1 MKGKKTTRRALVM
14 SLLSLLL
21 CCSMLV
27 GTTFAWFTDSVTS
40 GKNKIIAGNLD
51 IELEYWN
58 GTEWVDVNGKTDIL
72 TNTLWEPGVTEVAY
86 LRVANAGTLAL
97 KYQLGINIVSEKS
110 GVNAAGESFKLS
122 DYIQFGVI
130 EDVNGETAAYESREA
145 AVAAVANSQKISA
158 GYGKASSMT
167 AGQELYLAL
176 VVYMPTTVGNE
187 ANYKTGTIAPAI
199 NLGINVFATQVEAEL
214 DSFGSDYDEDADLIN
229 VVVTNEEELVAALA
243 EAKNGDVIGISGNVT
258 WTTGAEHGSTPFV
271 ENASTYAVR
280 PAENSLTYITLK
292 GVGEN
297 ATFTA
302 IGKGVGPVGID
313 GGTVIFKDLKIV
325 DESVSYNESSWEFGY
340 LEFRGNTVFEN
351 CDVVNAI
358 MMEGDS
364 AKFVDCTFN
373 SHDDNQYAVWVS
385 NGVASFENCTF
396 TGARGLKV
404 HEDYGT
410 EVASVSVNNSSF
422 VELSKKPGVAIG
434 NIYMSGDTYTS
445 GNSTYTNTTD
455 TAISLVGNS
464 FIGTQPGDQGNYKY
478 ETDTDVSKFSFTDK
492 DNTVA
497 GTAAEGLYKDE
508 NGTYYAT
515 TIGGLNAGI
524 NAAVAGDT
532 IVLSKDV
539 AYTGNGYANITE
551 DITLDLNGNNIST
564 TSLGVVAKA
573 GTIKNGTITN
583 PVGSRAALRTWSGV
597 SVENVTVVSP
607 KNGGITV
614 ASGNTLPYIKNV
626 TIEALT
632 YGIEL
637 QYGASVGTIED
648 VTITAGEKGI
658 VAQAATVGEIK
669 NCTINGEN
677 CGVWGQLKGVCN
689 LSLKFTNSTV
699 SGKNYGLYVCDE
711 GATIVPNGVAKIA
724 FDEAT
729 TFEGGIK
736 DKEFA
741 FANLAK
747 LYINGF
753 VTIADGLAEYVADN
767 GTKTY
772 NVSNANGLATL
783 NTMMANKS
791 AGRDAVVN
799 LTADINMTGKT
810 WTPVD
815 SHADSAFELAEI
827 NGNGHT
833 ISNLTVNGQAMFT
846 RFAGTGDVVVK
857 NITFDNATVDS
868 NGSINTSIL
877 TVQTYQNV
885 TLDNV
890 DVKNS
895 TITGGYKVAPLIATV
910 YNEGSSTIT
919 ATLKNCDVADTVVTA
934 TSYDFCTTGMV
945 AFVYADDNDKI
956 EFENCSVSNVQIYA
970 PNSYTAHAWIYTTGS
985 ETLFNEAEGVTV
997 SGCTFEN
1004 K

>member
-1 MKGKKTTRRALVM
+1 MTNRKNTRRALVL
-14 SLLSLLL
+14 SLLSLLV

-40 GKNKIIAGNLD
+40 GKNTIVAGNLD
-51 IELEYWN
+51 IELEYWKN
-58 GTEWVDVNGKTDIL
+58 GEWVDVNGKTDIL
-72 TNTLWEPGVTEVAY
+72 TNSLWEPGVTEVAY
-86 LRVANAGTLAL
+86 LKVNNAGTLAL
-97 KYQLGINIVSEKS
+97 KYQLGINIVSETS
-110 GVNAAGESFKLS
+110 GTNQAGKTFKLS

-130 EDVNGETAAYESREA
+130 ENVNGETDAYASREA

-158 GYGKASSMT
+158 GYGKAASMT
-167 AGQELYLAL
+167 PGEELYLAL
-176 VVYMPTTVGNE
+176 VVYMPTTVDNE
-187 ANYKTGTIAPAI
+187 ANYMTGTIAPAI
-199 NLGINVFATQVEAEL
+199 NLGINLFATQVEAEL
-214 DSFGSDYDEDADLIN
+214 DSFGPDYDEDADLIN
-229 VVVTNEEELVAALA
+229 VVVTNEAELVAALA

-280 PAENSLTYITLK
+280 PAENPLTYITLK

-373 SHDDNQYAVWVS
+373 SHEDNQYAVWVS
-385 NGVASFENCTF
+385 DGVASFENCTF

-404 HEDYGT
+404 HEDYGS
-410 EVASVSVNNSSF
+410 EVVSVSANNCSF

-478 ETDTDVSKFSFTDK
+478 ETDTDVSTFTFTDK

-497 GTAAEGLYKDE
+497 GKAADGLYKGED
-508 NGTYYAT
+508 GTYYAT
-515 TIGGLNAGI
+515 TIGGLNSGI

-583 PVGSRAALRTWSGV
+583 PAGSRAALRTWSGV

-626 TIEALT
+626 TIEAQT

-637 QYGASVGTIED
+637 QYGASVGTIEN
-648 VTITAGEKGI
+648 VTINAGENGI

-677 CGVWGQLKGVCN
+677 CGVWGQLKGVHD
-689 LSLKFTNSTV
+689 LSLKFTDSTA

-711 GATIVPNGVAKIA
+711 GATIVPDGVAKIA

-729 TFEGGIK
+729 TFEGGLK

-741 FANLAK
+741 FGQQGK

-753 VTIADGLAEYVADN
+753 VTIADGLAKN
-767 GTKTY
+767 GSTY

-783 NTMMANKS
+783 NAMMADKS
-791 AGRDAVVN
+791 AGRDVVVE

-815 SHADSAFELAEI
+815 SHADSAFTFAGL

-833 ISNLTVNGQAMFT
+833 IFNLTVNGQAMFR
-846 RFAGTGDVVVK
+846 RFAGSGDVVIKDV
-857 NITFDNATVDS
+857 TFDKTTINSTAL
-868 NGSINTSIL
+868 NTSIL

-885 TLDNV
+885 LLDNV

-895 TITGGYKVAPLIATV
+895 TITGTYKVAPLIATV
-910 YNEGSSTIT
+910 YNESESTIT
-919 ATLKNCDVADTVVTA
+919 ATLKNCDVENVVVTA

-945 AFVYADDNDKI
+945 AFVYADDNDKVV
-956 EFENCSVSNVQIYA
+956 FENCTVSDVELYA
-970 PNSYTAHAWIYTTGS
+970 PNVYTAHAWVYTTGS
-985 ETLFNEAEGVTV
+985 ETLFNEVEGVTV
-997 SGCTFEN
+997 TNCTFEN

>member
-1 MKGKKTTRRALVM
+1 MTNRKTTRRALVL

-40 GKNKIIAGNLD
+40 GKNTIVAGNLD

-58 GTEWVDVNGKTDIL
+58 GTAWTDVNGKSDIL

-86 LRVANAGTLAL
+86 LKVANAGTLAL

-110 GVNAAGESFKLS
+110 GVNVDGETFKLS

-130 EDVNGETAAYESREA
+130 ENVNGETAAYASREA
-145 AVAAVANSQKISA
+145 AVAATANSQKISA

-167 AGQELYLAL
+167 AGEELYLAL

-187 ANYKTGTIAPAI
+187 ANYKTSDDAANLYKNRPEIQ
-199 NLGINVFATQVEAEL
+199 LGINVFATQVEAEL
-214 DSFGSDYDEDADLIN
+214 DSFGPDYDEDADL
-229 VVVTNEEELVAALA
+229 VKVTVTNEADLVAALA
-243 EAKNGDVIGISGNVT
+243 EAKNGDVIGIAGNVT

-292 GVGEN
+292 GVTPD

-313 GGTVIFKDLKIV
+313 NGTVIFKDLKIV
-325 DESVSYNESSWEFGY
+325 DESVSYKESSWEFGY

-364 AKFVDCTFN
+364 AKFVDCSFN

-385 NGVASFENCTF
+385 NGTATFENCTF
-396 TGARGLKV
+396 AGARGLKT
-404 HEDYGT
+404 HEAYGS
-410 EVASVSVNNSSF
+410 EVGSVSVNNSSF
-422 VELSKKPGVAIG
+422 VELSKKPGLAIG
-434 NIYMSGDTYTS
+434 TVNA
-445 GNSTYTNTTD
+445 D

-478 ETDTDVSKFSFTDK
+478 ETDTDVSTFSFTDK

-497 GTAAEGLYKDE
+497 GTAADGLYKGED
-508 NGTYYAT
+508 GTYYAT

-539 AYTGNGYANITE
+539 AYTGNGYANITK

-564 TSLGVVAKA
+564 TTLGVVAKA

-597 SVENVTVVSP
+597 SIENVTVVSP

-614 ASGNTLPYIKNV
+614 ASGNTLPSIKNV
-626 TIEALT
+626 TIEAQT

-637 QYGASVGTIED
+637 QYGASVGTIEN
-648 VTITAGEKGI
+648 VTINAGKNGI
-658 VAQAATVGEIK
+658 VAQSATVGEIK
-669 NCTINGEN
+669 NCTINGEE
-677 CGVWGQLKGVCN
+677 CGVWAQLKGIYD
-689 LSLKFTNSTV
+689 LSLSFTDCAV
-699 SGKNYGLYVCDE
+699 SGKNYGIFVCDE
-711 GATIVPNGVAKIA
+711 GADIVPNGVAMIA
-724 FDEAT
+724 YDKAT

-753 VTIADGLAEYVADN
+753 VTIADGLAKN
-767 GTKTY
+767 GKTY

-783 NTMMANKS
+783 NAMMADKS
-791 AGRDAVVN
+791 AGRDVVVE
-799 LTADINMTGKT
+799 LTADIDMTGKT

-815 SHADSAFELAEI
+815 SHADSAFTFAGL

-833 ISNLTVNGQAMFT
+833 ISNLTVNGQAMFR
-846 RFAGTGDVVVK
+846 RFAGSGDVVIKDV
-857 NITFDNATVDS
+857 TFDGAKVDS
-868 NGSINTSIL
+868 TQNGTLTDNNTIINTSIL

-895 TITGGYKVAPLIATV
+895 TIMGGYKVAPLIATV
-910 YNEGSSTIT
+910 YNESSSSIT
-919 ATLKNCDVADTVVTA
+919 ATLKNCDVSNTTVIA
-934 TSYDFCTTGMV
+934 TKYDFCTTGMV
-945 AFVYADDNDKI
+945 AFVNAGDNDKI
-956 EFENCSVSNVQIYA
+956 EFENCTVTNVKLYA
-970 PNSYTAHAWIYTTGS
+970 PNAYTAHAWVYTTGS
-985 ETLFNEAEGVTV
+985 ETLFNEVEGVTV
-997 SGCTFEN
+997 TNCTFEN